1 MGKQRKPRNRRG
13 RKETKQQPKAEPS
26 GPPLLSRIRHADP
39 FTRLAALTALAQRSS
54 GTNQPF
60 DAALWQAV
68 CEQVIVRPGGNNN
81 AVQLSAATIAAT
93 IMAEWTATPAAVRN
107 TATATAQNSLTAG
120 WPLVLQGQLQTCLSV
135 WCDPAV
141 APHRALWAECAWQCL
156 YAWTALIEF
165 NSVVMDRLTQ
175 QASTRMDALK
185 LLKEWLLATT
195 TIDSPALTAAV
206 ASNTSNDETTE
217 LKAKLAETTARALHS
232 LMQDNPG
239 LVEPWWDDAAD
250 DSTWLTTHVPIV
262 LKTHTATSVTR
273 LHLAGVWMT
282 CRNILPEE
290 QALQNPAVLRDVV
303 DTLQDALKVPIP
315 DKVSIDSWQVS
326 FANATQQNADDL
338 LERQVVRK
346 QSEKH
351 ESARSIARR
360 LAKNNK
366 HVMKPDDSGEDND
379 DDHDDAMDEEGASKP
394 GQLPVERPDHVQNWE
409 DLVQVWENN
418 LRPLELA
425 LEIIAHLTAVAPD
438 DNVMM
443 EDDDGDVAMQSAVWD
458 PILKHLFQEL
468 PVKLFQCFQALH
480 SDGHILALPEPM
492 ALHWSELQSKA
503 STGLGHCLVQI
514 SRDGDAN
521 TILGTTRSQFWQ
533 TLWLAIRQT
542 RVASPG
548 RQSAL
553 GLVVVALQTLA
564 KIRKEVAPAELDYL
578 IGLLQQ
584 TENVESPAVLREAV
598 IILGILCS
606 QEDHAADV
614 NQSVC
619 AALIG
624 RLQNKDESLAVRAE
638 VLNVLMDIYGND
650 DCHPSVFEGLK
661 VLSHFERSLPIL
673 KQQISQVDRQT
684 VDSNDVE
691 FWRETALNVAR
702 FIEYKYESS

>member
-13 RKETKQQPKAEPS
+13 HKDNKKQPKSEAS

-39 FTRLAALTALAQRSS
+39 FTRLAALTALARRS
-54 GTNQPF
+54 GTKQPF

-68 CEQVIVRPGGNNN
+68 CEQVIVKPGSKNI
-81 AVQLSAATIAAT
+81 AVQLSASTIAAT
-93 IMAEWTATPAAVRN
+93 IMAEWAATPAVERN
-107 TATATAQNSLTAG
+107 TATAASQNNLTAG

-135 WCDPAV
+135 WIDPTV
-141 APHRALWAECAWQCL
+141 APHRAQWAECAWQCL
-156 YAWTALIEF
+156 YAWTALIETD
-165 NSVVMDRLTQ
+165 SVVMDRFTQ
-175 QASTRMDALK
+175 QASTRRDALD

-195 TIDSPALTAAV
+195 TTDHLALTDTRPTHT
-206 ASNTSNDETTE
+206 NNDEIID

-232 LMQDNPG
+232 LMQDNPA
-239 LVEPWWDDAAD
+239 LVEPWWDDTAD
-250 DSTWLTTHVPIV
+250 DSTWLSTHVPIA
-262 LKTHTATSVTR
+262 LKSPSTTAVTK

-290 QALQNPAVLRDVV
+290 QVFQNTAVLQDVIC
-303 DTLQDALKVPIP
+303 TLQDSLVLPTP
-315 DKVSIDSWQVS
+315 DKVSIDSWQAR
-326 FANATQQNADDL
+326 FTEANKQNADDL

-366 HVMKPDDSGEDND
+366 HIMRSDNSDDDND
-379 DDHDDAMDEEGASKP
+379 DDNTDAMDEEGTSKP
-394 GQLPVERPDHVQNWE
+394 GQLPAERPDHVQDWE
-409 DLVQVWENN
+409 DLVQLWENN

-443 EDDDGDVAMQSAVWD
+443 EEDDGDVAMQSAVWD
-458 PILKHLFQEL
+458 PVLKQQFQEL
-468 PVKLFQCFQALH
+468 PQKLYQCFQALH
-480 SDGHILALPEPM
+480 RHGYASVLPEPM

-514 SRDGDAN
+514 SREGDASA
-521 TILGTTRSQFWQ
+521 ILGTTRSQFWQ

-542 RVASPG
+542 RAASPG

-553 GLVVVALQTLA
+553 GLMVVALQTLPE
-564 KIRKEVAPAELDYL
+564 IRKEVAPDELTYL

-584 TENVESPAVLREAV
+584 TEHLESPAVLREAV
-598 IILGILCS
+598 IILGILCG
-606 QEDHAADV
+606 QEKHGADV

-624 RLQNKDESLAVRAE
+624 RLQNQDESIILRAE
-638 VLNVLMDIYGND
+638 VLNVLMDIYSND
-650 DCHPSVFEGLK
+650 DCHPSVFQELK
-661 VLSHFERSLPIL
+661 VLSQFERSLPIL

-691 FWRETALNVAR
+691 FWRETVLNAAR